1 MIEDLSTA
9 SGSMVRRSTVAVV
22 GSGPAGVTLAL
33 ELANR
38 GVDVLILEG
47 GGLEEDTTQQDL
59 VAAGE
64 IDLNRHAPLTMTHL
78 RQVGGTSNI
87 WGGRSLPFDPWD
99 FEVRSVTGAA
109 RWPISY
115 EEIASYIPTACSWLD
130 CGRNVFTARDVP
142 TMPTTMFPGL
152 PDDEVSTSTLER
164 WSLPLSFKQSYLAD
178 LKANRRIRLVHG
190 LTCTQIETD
199 GASGRAVALRCRNLV
214 GGEARIE
221 ADTFVVAAGGIEST
235 RLLLSSIGPSGSALG
250 DESGHLGRWYQAHV
264 QGVAAD
270 IHFARSPG
278 AAIDYV
284 RDIDGSFV
292 RRRFA
297 FTEEFQRAEGLP
309 NIVAWVDNPEVA
321 DAEHDCG
328 ELSTVYLALK
338 SPLGPMVAGEAQRL
352 SITGTFIP
360 GTPYG
365 GADASPPLDHLRN
378 IARHP
383 VRTARFMAGFGSMR
397 LLSRGRKAPGF
408 MVHNDREVYPFEY
421 HGEQR
426 PNRDS
431 RIWSRSLAVSSSTR
445 TCPLV
450 TLSLTSTL
458 TLSTVPESSLPMLM
472 ARVGCRVPLAVT
484 LSVRLPRPTG
494 WVTKAGA
501 AASDLRTCQYHR
513 PSPHIT
519 SSSAPAHREV
529 RRYQARPAGS
539 SSRVLMS
546 VALASTGPPAGSA
559 AGTSEVSGTGG
570 TDAAGGVGVMVSG
583 LKPAVFRLRRRRPG
597 CPGSSRRPA
606 P

>member
-1 MIEDLSTA
+1 
-9 SGSMVRRSTVAVV
+9 MVRRSTVAVV

-38 GVDVLILEG
+38 GVHVLILEG

-378 IARHP
+378 LARHP

-431 RIWSRSLAVSSSTR
+431 RIWLTDERDSLGMRRVGIDLRFTDDDVHGAIRAHEHWDRYLRVNGIGHLEYLGGDVREAIERRLGGGFHQVGSTRMSVSPEDGVVDANLRIHSTKNVFVASSSTF
-445 TCPLV
+445 V
-450 TLSLTSTL
+450 TSSHANPTL
-458 TLSTVPESSLPMLM
+458 MIV
-472 ARVGCRVPLAVT
+472 AFA
-484 LSVRLPRPTG
+484 VRLAEHLSKNA
-494 WVTKAGA
+494 KAG
-501 AASDLRTCQYHR
+501 
-513 PSPHIT
+513 
-519 SSSAPAHREV
+519 
-529 RRYQARPAGS
+529 
-539 SSRVLMS
+539 
-546 VALASTGPPAGSA
+546 
-559 AGTSEVSGTGG
+559 
-570 TDAAGGVGVMVSG
+570 
-583 LKPAVFRLRRRRPG
+583 
-597 CPGSSRRPA
+597 
-606 P
+606 

>member
-284 RDIDGSFV
+284 RDVDGSFV

-431 RIWSRSLAVSSSTR
+431 RIWLTDEHDSLGMRRVGIDLRFTDDDVHGAIRAHEHWDRYLRVNGIGHLEYLGGGVREAIERRLGGGFHQVGSTRMSASPEDGVVDANLRIHSTKNVFVASSSTF
-445 TCPLV
+445 V
-450 TLSLTSTL
+450 TSSHANPTL
-458 TLSTVPESSLPMLM
+458 MIV
-472 ARVGCRVPLAVT
+472 AFA
-484 LSVRLPRPTG
+484 VRLAEHLS
-494 WVTKAGA
+494 KNA
-501 AASDLRTCQYHR
+501 
-513 PSPHIT
+513 
-519 SSSAPAHREV
+519 
-529 RRYQARPAGS
+529 
-539 SSRVLMS
+539 
-546 VALASTGPPAGSA
+546 
-559 AGTSEVSGTGG
+559 
-570 TDAAGGVGVMVSG
+570 
-583 LKPAVFRLRRRRPG
+583 
-597 CPGSSRRPA
+597 
-606 P
+606 

>member
-1 MIEDLSTA
+1 
-9 SGSMVRRSTVAVV
+9 MVRRSTVAVV

-431 RIWSRSLAVSSSTR
+431 RIWLTDERDSLGMRRVGIDLRFTDDDVHGAIRAHEHWDRYLRVNGIGHLEYLGGDVREAIERRLGGGFHQVGSTRMSVSPEDGVVDANLRIHSTKNVFVASSSTF
-445 TCPLV
+445 V
-450 TLSLTSTL
+450 TSSHANPTL
-458 TLSTVPESSLPMLM
+458 MIV
-472 ARVGCRVPLAVT
+472 AFA
-484 LSVRLPRPTG
+484 VRLAEHLSKNA
-494 WVTKAGA
+494 KAG
-501 AASDLRTCQYHR
+501 
-513 PSPHIT
+513 
-519 SSSAPAHREV
+519 
-529 RRYQARPAGS
+529 
-539 SSRVLMS
+539 
-546 VALASTGPPAGSA
+546 
-559 AGTSEVSGTGG
+559 
-570 TDAAGGVGVMVSG
+570 
-583 LKPAVFRLRRRRPG
+583 
-597 CPGSSRRPA
+597 
-606 P
+606 

>member
-1 MIEDLSTA
+1 
-9 SGSMVRRSTVAVV
+9 MVRRSTVAVV

-284 RDIDGSFV
+284 RDVDGSFV

-431 RIWSRSLAVSSSTR
+431 RIWLTDEHDSLGMRRVGIDLRFTDDDVDGAIRAHEHWDRYLRVNGIGHLEYLGGGVREAIERRLGGGFHQVGSTRMSASPEDGVVDANLRIHSTKNVFVASSSTF
-445 TCPLV
+445 V
-450 TLSLTSTL
+450 
-458 TLSTVPESSLPMLM
+458 
-472 ARVGCRVPLAVT
+472 
-484 LSVRLPRPTG
+484 
-494 WVTKAGA
+494 
-501 AASDLRTCQYHR
+501 
-513 PSPHIT
+513 T
-519 SSSAPAHREV
+519 SSHANPT
-529 RRYQARPAGS
+529 
-539 SSRVLMS
+539 LMI
-546 VALASTGPPAGSA
+546 VA
-559 AGTSEVSGTGG
+559 
-570 TDAAGGVGVMVSG
+570 
-583 LKPAVFRLRRRRPG
+583 
-597 CPGSSRRPA
+597 
-606 P
+606 

>member
-1 MIEDLSTA
+1 MIEDLSAA
-9 SGSMVRRSTVAVV
+9 SGSMVRRSSVAVI
-22 GSGPAGVTLAL
+22 GSGPAGVTVAL
-33 ELANR
+33 ELARR
-38 GVDVLILEG
+38 GVEVLLLES
-47 GGLEEDTTQQDL
+47 GGLEEDRAHQDL
-59 VAAGE
+59 TAAGE

-87 WGGRSLPFDPWD
+87 WGGRSLPFDRQD
-99 FEVRSVTGAA
+99 FEVRRVTGEA
-109 RWPISY
+109 RWPIDY
-115 EEIASYIPTACSWLD
+115 EAIAPYIPAACRWLD

-178 LKANRRIRLVHG
+178 LKANGRIRLVHG
-190 LTCTQIETD
+190 LTCTEIETD
-199 GASGRAVALRCRNLV
+199 AASGRAVALNCRNLA
-214 GGEARIE
+214 GGTARIE

-235 RLLLSSIGPSGSALG
+235 RLLLSSTGPTGSALG

-270 IHFARSPG
+270 IHFARTPG

-284 RDIDGSFV
+284 RDVDGSFV

-297 FTEEFQRAEGLP
+297 FTEEFQRSEELP

-365 GADASPPLDHLRN
+365 GADASPPLEHLRN

-426 PNRDS
+426 PNYDS
-431 RIWSRSLAVSSSTR
+431 RIWLTDDRDSLGMRRVGIDLRFADDDVLGAIRAHEHWDRYLRSNGIGHLEYLDGDVRGAIERRLGGGFHQVGSTRMSASPDDGVVDADLRIHSVENVFVASSSTF
-445 TCPLV
+445 V
-450 TLSLTSTL
+450 TSSHANPTL
-458 TLSTVPESSLPMLM
+458 MIV
-472 ARVGCRVPLAVT
+472 AFA
-484 LSVRLPRPTG
+484 VRLAAHLSDNAS
-494 WVTKAGA
+494 AG
-501 AASDLRTCQYHR
+501 
-513 PSPHIT
+513 
-519 SSSAPAHREV
+519 
-529 RRYQARPAGS
+529 
-539 SSRVLMS
+539 
-546 VALASTGPPAGSA
+546 
-559 AGTSEVSGTGG
+559 
-570 TDAAGGVGVMVSG
+570 
-583 LKPAVFRLRRRRPG
+583 
-597 CPGSSRRPA
+597 
-606 P
+606 

>member
-1 MIEDLSTA
+1 
-9 SGSMVRRSTVAVV
+9 MVRRSTVAVV

-38 GVDVLILEG
+38 GVHVLILEG

-431 RIWSRSLAVSSSTR
+431 RIWLTDERDSLGMRRVGIDLRFTDDDVHGAIRAHEHWDRYLRVNGIGHLEYLGGDVREAIERRLGGGFHQVGSTRMSVSPEDGVVDANLRIHSTKNVFVASSSTF
-445 TCPLV
+445 V
-450 TLSLTSTL
+450 TSSHANPTL
-458 TLSTVPESSLPMLM
+458 MIV
-472 ARVGCRVPLAVT
+472 AFA
-484 LSVRLPRPTG
+484 VRLAEHLSKNA
-494 WVTKAGA
+494 KAG
-501 AASDLRTCQYHR
+501 
-513 PSPHIT
+513 
-519 SSSAPAHREV
+519 
-529 RRYQARPAGS
+529 
-539 SSRVLMS
+539 
-546 VALASTGPPAGSA
+546 
-559 AGTSEVSGTGG
+559 
-570 TDAAGGVGVMVSG
+570 
-583 LKPAVFRLRRRRPG
+583 
-597 CPGSSRRPA
+597 
-606 P
+606 

>member
-284 RDIDGSFV
+284 RDVDGSFV

-431 RIWSRSLAVSSSTR
+431 RIWLTDEHDSLGMRRVGIDLRFTDDDVDGAIRAHEHWDRYLRVNGIGHLEYLGGGVREAIERRLGGGFHQVGSTRMSASPEDGVVDANLRIHSTKNVFVASSSTF
-445 TCPLV
+445 V
-450 TLSLTSTL
+450 TSSHANPTL
-458 TLSTVPESSLPMLM
+458 MIV
-472 ARVGCRVPLAVT
+472 AFA
-484 LSVRLPRPTG
+484 VRLAEHLS
-494 WVTKAGA
+494 KNA
-501 AASDLRTCQYHR
+501 
-513 PSPHIT
+513 
-519 SSSAPAHREV
+519 
-529 RRYQARPAGS
+529 
-539 SSRVLMS
+539 
-546 VALASTGPPAGSA
+546 
-559 AGTSEVSGTGG
+559 
-570 TDAAGGVGVMVSG
+570 
-583 LKPAVFRLRRRRPG
+583 
-597 CPGSSRRPA
+597 
-606 P
+606 

>member
-1 MIEDLSTA
+1 
-9 SGSMVRRSTVAVV
+9 MVRRSTVAVV

-360 GTPYG
+360 GTPHG

-431 RIWSRSLAVSSSTR
+431 RIWLTDEHDSLGMRRVGIDLRFTDDDVHGAIRAHEHWDRYLRVNGIGHLEYLGGDVREAIERRLGGGFHQVGSTRMSVSPEDGVVDANLRIHSTKNVFVASSSTF
-445 TCPLV
+445 V
-450 TLSLTSTL
+450 TSSHANPTL
-458 TLSTVPESSLPMLM
+458 MIV
-472 ARVGCRVPLAVT
+472 AFA
-484 LSVRLPRPTG
+484 VRLAEHLSKNA
-494 WVTKAGA
+494 KAG
-501 AASDLRTCQYHR
+501 
-513 PSPHIT
+513 
-519 SSSAPAHREV
+519 
-529 RRYQARPAGS
+529 
-539 SSRVLMS
+539 
-546 VALASTGPPAGSA
+546 
-559 AGTSEVSGTGG
+559 
-570 TDAAGGVGVMVSG
+570 
-583 LKPAVFRLRRRRPG
+583 
-597 CPGSSRRPA
+597 
-606 P
+606 